1 MSYNDKQWELRLETL
16 ESKLAFQD
24 DTIDILNKTIISQ
37 EGELKI
43 MRAQLELLIKNL
55 TVITPTM
62 IASQEEE
69 TRPPH
74 Y

>member
-1 MSYNDKQWELRLETL
+1 MSLNDKQWESRLETL

-37 EGELKI
+37 ERELKR
-43 MRAQLELLIKNL
+43 MQTQFESLIKNL
-55 TVITPTM
+55 TVMAPTM
-62 IASQEEE
+62 LASQEEE